1 MPIFEL
7 NIDNYSFPKPEFAN
21 EDGLLAIGGDL
32 SVDRLLNAYANGI
45 FPWFNED
52 DPILWWSPNPRF
64 VLYPN
69 EFKARKSLLQK
80 MRNSNFDIRFDFDFH
95 SVIKSCATVKRK
107 HEEGTWITNDME
119 QAYINLFVI
128 GTAHCVGVYE
138 NNELVGGLYGVQI
151 GRVFTGESMFS
162 KKSDASKIALY
173 YLCQNA
179 DNFGFELIDVQ
190 METEHLVSLGA
201 KGIERNKFIEYLEKS
216 YKQTTFERWRIT

>member
-7 NIDNYSFPKPEFAN
+7 NIDDYSFPRPEFAN
-21 EDGLLAIGGDL
+21 DDGLLAIGGDL

-80 MRNSNFDIRFDFDFH
+80 IRNSNFDIRFDFDFH

-107 HEEGTWITNDME
+107 HEDGTWITNDME
-119 QAYINLFVI
+119 QAYINLFAI
-128 GTAHCVGVYE
+128 GAAHCVGVYE
-138 NNELVGGLYGVQI
+138 NNELIGGLYGVQI

-173 YLCQNA
+173 NLCQNA

-190 METEHLVSLGA
+190 METPHLVSLGA
-201 KGIERNKFIEYLEKS
+201 KGIERNRFIEYLEKS
-216 YKQTTFERWRIT
+216 YKQTKFESWKTN